1 MTVSAK
7 LSGDVKAALSFD
19 KQIRFAA
26 ALTLTRLAQATRD
39 DITRQMREKI
49 QGGPTPYTLRAMDWK
64 KATRDNLTARVFL
77 RTDFP
82 SKGNAWS
89 KTLAHLFTGGS
100 RNWKKMEGA
109 FLKAGILLPGYRM
122 VAAANSWAAPL
133 DVYGNLKPSLITRL
147 IAYFGAFGESGYRA
161 NMTAKSKARLA
172 KKRRGDSG
180 YLQIQGVQYFVSR
193 GRGTWQGAGSWRNG
207 RTQNLPAGIWAKRG
221 THGADVAPVFL
232 FVKGAQYRRMFDLRG
247 TAEKVIEKNASSEF
261 QSALRNSLRTAK

>member
-19 KQIRFAA
+19 KQVRFAA
-26 ALTLTRLAQATRD
+26 ALTLTRLAQATRND
-39 DITRQMREKI
+39 MTQQMREKI
-49 QGGPTPYTLRAMDWK
+49 QGGPTSYTLRAMNWT

-77 RTDFP
+77 RTDAP
-82 SKGNAWS
+82 SKGNPWA
-89 KTLAHLFTGGS
+89 KVLAHLFAGGS

-122 VAAANSWAAPL
+122 VAAANSWANPL
-133 DVYGNLKPSLITRL
+133 DVYGNPKPALITRL
-147 IAYFGAFGESGYRA
+147 IAYFGAFSESGYRA

-172 KKRRGDSG
+172 KKKRGASG

-193 GRGTWQGAGSWRNG
+193 GRGTWQGAGAWRNG
-207 RTQNLPAGIWAKRG
+207 RIQNLPAGIWAKRG

-232 FVKGAQYRRMFDLRG
+232 FVKSAQYRRMFDLRG
-247 TAEKVIEKNASSEF
+247 TAEKIIEKNASREF

>member
-49 QGGPTPYTLRAMDWK
+49 QGGPTSYTLRAMDWK

-77 RTDFP
+77 RTDSP
-82 SKGNAWS
+82 GKGNVWS
-89 KTLAHLFTGGS
+89 KVLAHLFTGGS

-109 FLKAGILLPGYRM
+109 FLAAGLLLPGYRM
-122 VAAANSWAAPL
+122 VAAANSWANPL
-133 DVYGNLKPSLITRL
+133 DVYGNPKASLITRL

-172 KKRRGDSG
+172 KKRRGAGG

-193 GRGTWQGAGSWRNG
+193 GRGTWQGAGAWRNG

-232 FVKGAQYRRMFDLRG
+232 FVKSAQYRQMFDLRG
-247 TAEKVIEKNASSEF
+247 TAEKIVDKNASREF
-261 QSALRNSLRTAK
+261 QSALHNSLRTAK